1 MYPAPPAIRI
11 FIYCLLVPFLDTTK
25 VPVSI
30 TYAYGTILAVREEQS
45 PALKRDTSLRHGACY
60 NLFLSRSRL
69 LSWADATFQPPLGD
83 VKSCSESKT
92 TGSNHTRALR
102 HSTSELF
109 LLSTGS
115 VSIALV

>member
-60 NLFLSRSRL
+60 NLFLYRSRL

-83 VKSCSESKT
+83 VKSCSVKNHRFESPL
-92 TGSNHTRALR
+92 G
-102 HSTSELF
+102 
-109 LLSTGS
+109 LSG
-115 VSIALV
+115 IAPRSYSSF